1 MLSTKI
7 KEATKVPHQEVEK
20 KVVSRIKS
28 IRSDADYADLL
39 KHFYA
44 YFNVVEKAIAP
55 YITSAILPDLAGR
68 RNASYIKADIEAL
81 GASTDELPLAVA
93 PEINNIVQA
102 IGALYVL
109 EGSIMGGPYIVQM
122 LQKSG
127 LTKGFSFFSGYG
139 EASGQKWNTFVQV
152 LNTIAQ
158 NEEEAEQ
165 ALKSAHETFARF
177 GDVFSDVKTGVP
189 LLSSK

>member
-28 IRSDADYADLL
+28 IRSDADHADLL

-127 LTKGFSFFSGYG
+127 LTKGFSFFQRLRRSLRTKMEYICAGIKYHRTKRRRSRTSP
-139 EASGQKWNTFVQV
+139 EKRPRNLCQIRRCVQ
-152 LNTIAQ
+152 
-158 NEEEAEQ
+158 
-165 ALKSAHETFARF
+165 
-177 GDVFSDVKTGVP
+177 
-189 LLSSK
+189 